1 MRHRFLRNLFNEILT
16 ASRIIKIALIIPF
29 IVLIFDAEIFYYSWT
44 NHEKTIL
51 IASGFVLLLSILE
64 IIAVIKEIHEHI
76 SSVRRKEI
84 LMEKLRQI
92 AENMKKP
99 TVRKIMDT
107 FMEKYGEEY
116 SVNEVYHA
124 TCDLLSEFGNK

>member
-51 IASGFVLLLSILE
+51 IASSFVLLLSVLE

-76 SSVRRKEI
+76 SNIRRKEI
-84 LMEKLRQI
+84 LIEKIRQI
-92 AENMKKP
+92 AENMEKP
-99 TVRKIMDT
+99 TVRKVVDVFIK
-107 FMEKYGEEY
+107 KYGEEY
-116 SVNEVYHA
+116 SINEVYHA
-124 TCDLLSEFGNK
+124 TCNLLSGFSNK